1 MAQLKIKIKPQETLR
16 KTLDNTSL
24 SINKIILMTYTT
36 VPFVILQQLQKC
48 RENRFTILQS
58 IDLNR
63 LRLKTETSFSHG

>member
-1 MAQLKIKIKPQETLR
+1 MAQIKIKIKPQETLR

-48 RENRFTILQS
+48 RENRTILQS

>member
-1 MAQLKIKIKPQETLR
+1 MAQIKIKIKPQETLR

-48 RENRFTILQS
+48 RENRTILQS

-63 LRLKTETSFSHG
+63 LRLKTETSFSQG